1 MRRLDESPID
11 PEIAASLDAI
21 DATLAG
27 EPVDPQYAELAELA
41 LLLATERPQLEDEFA
56 RSLDQRVERRFARA
70 PQQRTRSTRRRWWST
85 RSTRRRW
92 WAPLGASVTALAAA
106 VAVVVVLANS
116 GSGGPSSGFSA
127 GATNAGPATVTSSA
141 SASSAAS
148 DAGSAASSASAASA
162 PSTRSA
168 APSPSPSPS
177 PQLPPNGRKVVQ
189 SAQLSLSSAPNRVDD
204 VSQEVFNVIG
214 FEHGIVNSSEVT
226 STGNP
231 SGYAQFQL
239 SVPSGS
245 LADTMTRLSEL
256 QYANVVSRTDASQ
269 DVNDQYGNDVRRL
282 NDDKATRDSLLKQLG
297 SAVAQQ
303 QIDSIH
309 AQLKNVDGSIAG
321 DEAAVSALNNQ
332 VNFSKVQVTVQA
344 DATPAAVA
352 HSNSFTIGKAAHDA
366 GRVLTVVAGGALI
379 ALAVLVP
386 IGLLVAIAW
395 WIAAAVRRRR
405 REHAL
410 DMA

>member
-41 LLLATERPQLEDEFA
+41 LLLSTERPQLEDEFA
-56 RSLDQRVERRFARA
+56 QSLDQRVERRFAHPVPHGSRA
-70 PQQRTRSTRRRWWST
+70 RRR
-85 RSTRRRW
+85 RL

-106 VAVVVVLANS
+106 VAVVVVLAG
-116 GSGGPSSGFSA
+116 GSGGSSTGFSA
-127 GATNAGPATVTSSA
+127 GSTTASPATVTTSASSA
-141 SASSAAS
+141 SASSAAA
-148 DAGSAASSASAASA
+148 DAGSAASSASASSA

-168 APSPSPSPS
+168 APSPAL
-177 PQLPPNGRKVVQ
+177 QLPPNGRKVVQ
-189 SAQLSLSSAPNRVDD
+189 SAQLSLSSAPNRIDD

-231 SGYAQFQL
+231 NGSAQFQL

-297 SAVAQQ
+297 SAVTQQ
-303 QIDSIH
+303 QIDSVH
-309 AQLKNVDGSIAG
+309 AQLRNVDGSIAG

-344 DATPAAVA
+344 DAAPAAVA

-386 IGLLVAIAW
+386 VGLLVAIAW

>member
-11 PEIAASLDAI
+11 PEIAVSLDAI

-41 LLLATERPQLEDEFA
+41 LLLSTERPQLEDEYA
-56 RSLDQRVERRFARA
+56 RSLDQRVEGRFAHPPERV
-70 PQQRTRSTRRRWWST
+70 RSRRR
-85 RSTRRRW
+85 RL

-106 VAVVVVLANS
+106 VAVVVVLAG
-116 GSGGPSSGFSA
+116 GSGGSSSGFSA
-127 GATNAGPATVTSSA
+127 GSTTASPATVTTSASSA
-141 SASSAAS
+141 SASSAAA

-162 PSTRSA
+162 PPTRSA
-168 APSPSPSPS
+168 APSPAL
-177 PQLPPNGRKVVQ
+177 QLPPNGRKVVQ
-189 SAQLSLSSAPNRVDD
+189 SAQLSLSSAPNRIDD

-231 SGYAQFQL
+231 NGNAQFQL

-297 SAVAQQ
+297 SAVTQQ
-303 QIDSIH
+303 QIDSVH

-321 DEAAVSALNNQ
+321 DEAAVSGLNNQ
-332 VNFSKVQVTVQA
+332 VDFSKVQVTVQA

-386 IGLLVAIAW
+386 VGLLVAIAW

>member
-41 LLLATERPQLEDEFA
+41 LLLSTERPQLEDEYA
-56 RSLDQRVERRFARA
+56 RSLDQRVEHRFAR
-70 PQQRTRSTRRRWWST
+70 PPERVRSRRR
-85 RSTRRRW
+85 RL

-106 VAVVVVLANS
+106 VAVVVVLAG
-116 GSGGPSSGFSA
+116 GSGGSSTGFSA
-127 GATNAGPATVTSSA
+127 GSTTASPATVTTSASSA
-141 SASSAAS
+141 SASSAAA
-148 DAGSAASSASAASA
+148 DAGSAASSASASSA

-168 APSPSPSPS
+168 APSPAL
-177 PQLPPNGRKVVQ
+177 QLPPNGRKVVQ
-189 SAQLSLSSAPNRVDD
+189 SAQLSLSSAPNRIDD

-231 SGYAQFQL
+231 NGSAQFQL

-297 SAVAQQ
+297 SAVTQQ
-303 QIDSIH
+303 QIDSVH
-309 AQLKNVDGSIAG
+309 AQLRNVDGSIAG

-344 DATPAAVA
+344 DAAPAAVA

-386 IGLLVAIAW
+386 VGLLVAIAW